1 MEVYR
6 LYKILIVDD
15 EELVRKAIVSK
26 LDWTGIGFGEVEQAE
41 DGEQA
46 LEIAL
51 KFKPDIVLTD
61 IRMPFMDGLELAE
74 CLKAQ
79 LPQTKVI
86 ILTGHDEFEYAQDAI
101 KAGVMDYIL
110 KPVHAAALREL
121 MEKARSI
128 LDNEHE
134 EKEKLYKLKIQLH
147 QSLPLLKDKFLISL
161 VNNSFQEKELE
172 KKLEY
177 LDIRFSWESFI
188 VCVSEIDN
196 LNVLAESSSAED
208 TELLMFS
215 FLNIASELLG
225 SSGMVFNDFNN
236 RQIVL
241 YNFPPVAEHSDL
253 NRLYT
258 ILEEI
263 RNNLAKYFN
272 ITVTTGIG
280 REVGSLRDIH
290 RSYQDALH
298 VLDYKIIMGKNRIYD
313 IRDLGYRKSEMFYPI
328 DGINELLSKIK
339 LEGIEEVTQCTEGF
353 FNELM
358 EKKNISPD
366 NIKIILSE
374 LINGAQKIIMEMKD
388 ESKVQAAIDFGIYEE
403 IGKYETLE
411 EMKAVVVHYLSG
423 ISKAIHAARNSRNL
437 QIINKAKQYIDN
449 SYKQDDLSLNQVA
462 ALVSVSPGYLSILF
476 RKETN
481 QTFIEYLTMVRMEKA
496 KGLLKTS
503 SLKSYEVA
511 YNVGFSDPHY
521 FSLSFKKYTGVTPSD
536 YKAGG

>member
-26 LDWTGIGFGEVEQAE
+26 LDWAGIGFGEVEQAE

-74 CLKAQ
+74 CLKTQ